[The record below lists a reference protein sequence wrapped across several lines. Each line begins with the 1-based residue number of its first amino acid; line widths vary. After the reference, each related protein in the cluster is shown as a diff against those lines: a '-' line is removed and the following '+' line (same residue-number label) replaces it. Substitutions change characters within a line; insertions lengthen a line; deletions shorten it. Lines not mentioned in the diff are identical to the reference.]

1 MFLPLETAVWPC
13 YVASLFYLGYGDLWW
28 PHSAVWVMET
38 SGGLFQK
45 AAVGPSYCPE
55 QGPHASKRG
64 KAAASAHLGRASL
77 TPTEGWVSLIQ
88 ALGETGPPGYLRPL
102 QSEMETS
109 KAPWPLGA
117 PTGVQTYGSLCSCP
131 LSQST
136 VPSCSQSTSGFLDRR
151 GQDAEG
157 AGST

>member
-1 MFLPLETAVWPC
+1 
-13 YVASLFYLGYGDLWW
+13 
-28 PHSAVWVMET
+28 MET

-117 PTGVQTYGSLCSCP
+117 PTGVHITAPSKSMAYSVHAPCLRALSLAVPRVPLASWIDKGRMLKGQGLPEREGRSHTWQAQSC
-131 LSQST
+131 
-136 VPSCSQSTSGFLDRR
+136 
-151 GQDAEG
+151 GQE
-157 AGST
+157 